1 MESDTFVGLDVHK
14 NLVVATAVDGSGR
27 TLSQAKLGPSD
38 RELVEYLEGLPG
50 SKRVAL
56 EACSVWEHYHDAAV
70 AAGAQVVL
78 SHPFRTRLIA
88 DASLKSD
95 KVDSEALATLLRL
108 NALPTAFVPNAETR
122 ALRRLVRERVFY
134 RKENKAVANHTYAQL
149 FGRGIGYEEGILMRP
164 RRRGALRELGIPEV
178 DRGLDRLDDLSAAT
192 KELDA
197 AVHTAFLASREA
209 QLLETI
215 PGIGELTA
223 VILVAF
229 LCPIE
234 RFRSID
240 QLSSYCG
247 LCPTNHQSADRS
259 HQGSLKADCNHL
271 LRWVLVEAGWSHRRE
286 SRSSY
291 IARVGR
297 RNGRRKGVKRGA
309 VDTAHALLRVV
320 YAILK
325 RGTPYLPHAP
335 ERPSCSA
342 STARSPRPS
351 HD

>member
-1 MESDTFVGLDVHK
+1 METETFVGLDVHK
-14 NLVVATAVDGSGR
+14 NLVVATAVDAAGRRVNQVHLGS
-27 TLSQAKLGPSD
+27 SD
-38 RELVEYLEGLPG
+38 RELVEYLRQLPG

-56 EACSVWEHYHDAAV
+56 EACSMWEHYHDAAV
-70 AAGAQVVL
+70 AAGAEVVL
-78 SHPFRTRLIA
+78 SHPYRTRLIA

-108 NALPTAFVPNAETR
+108 NALPTAFVPSLETR

-134 RKENKAVANHTYAQL
+134 RKQNKSVANHTYAQL
-149 FGRGIGYEEGILMRP
+149 FGKGIAYEEGILTRS
-164 RRRGALRELGIPEV
+164 RRREELRELGIPEV
-178 DRGLDRLDDLSAAT
+178 DRGLDRLQDLSEAT
-192 KELDA
+192 KDLDRAIHA
-197 AVHTAFLASREA
+197 AYLESAEA

-234 RFRSID
+234 RFGTFD
-240 QLSSYCG
+240 ELSSYCG
-247 LCPTNHQSADRS
+247 LCPTNHQSANRS
-259 HQGSLKADCNHL
+259 YHGALKSDCNHL
-271 LRWVLVEAGWSHRRE
+271 LRWVLVEASWAHRRV
-286 SRSSY
+286 SRTSY

-297 RNGRRKGVKRGA
+297 RNARRKGTKRGA
-309 VDTAHALLRVV
+309 IDTAHALLRVV

-325 RGTPYLPHAP
+325 RRTPYLPHAP

>member
-1 MESDTFVGLDVHK
+1 MEPDTFVGLDVHK
-14 NLVVATAVDGSGR
+14 NLVVATAVDGTGR
-27 TLSQAKLGPSD
+27 RLSQTKLGSSD
-38 RELVEYLEGLPG
+38 RELVEYLETLPG

-70 AAGAQVVL
+70 SAGAEVVL

-108 NALPTAFVPNAETR
+108 NALPTAFVPDLETR

-134 RKENKAVANHTYAQL
+134 RKQNKSVANHTYAQL
-149 FGRGIGYEEGILMRP
+149 FGRGIDYEEGILMRA
-164 RRRGALRELGIPEV
+164 RRRESLRELGIPEV
-178 DRGLDRLDDLSAAT
+178 DRGLDRLEDLSGAT
-192 KELDA
+192 KELDKA
-197 AVHTAFLASREA
+197 IHTAYLGSKDA

-234 RFRSID
+234 RFRSFD
-240 QLSSYCG
+240 ELSSYCG
-247 LCPTNHQSADRS
+247 LCPSTHQSANHS
-259 HQGSLKADCNHL
+259 YHGSLKSDCNHL

-286 SRSSY
+286 SRTSY

-297 RNGRRKGVKRGA
+297 RNGRRKGAKRGA
-309 VDTAHALLRVV
+309 IDTAHALLRVV

-335 ERPSCSA
+335 ERPSCNA

>member
-1 MESDTFVGLDVHK
+1 
-14 NLVVATAVDGSGR
+14 
-27 TLSQAKLGPSD
+27 
-38 RELVEYLEGLPG
+38 
-50 SKRVAL
+50 
-56 EACSVWEHYHDAAV
+56 
-70 AAGAQVVL
+70 
-78 SHPFRTRLIA
+78 
-88 DASLKSD
+88 
-95 KVDSEALATLLRL
+95 
-108 NALPTAFVPNAETR
+108 
-122 ALRRLVRERVFY
+122 VFY
-134 RKENKAVANHTYAQL
+134 RKQNKSVANHTYAQL
-149 FGRGIGYEEGILMRP
+149 FGRGIDYEEGILMRA
-164 RRRGALRELGIPEV
+164 RRRESLRELGIPEV
-178 DRGLDRLDDLSAAT
+178 DRGLDRMDDLSQAT
-192 KELDA
+192 KELDSA
-197 AVHTAFLASREA
+197 IHSAFLASKQA

-234 RFRSID
+234 RFQSID

-247 LCPTNHQSADRS
+247 LCPTNHQSANHSYR
-259 HQGSLKADCNHL
+259 GSLKSDCNHL

-297 RNGRRKGVKRGA
+297 RNGRRKGTKRGA

-320 YAILK
+320 FAILK
-325 RGTPYLPHAP
+325 RGTPYTPHAP
-335 ERPSCSA
+335 ERPSCSE

>member
-1 MESDTFVGLDVHK
+1 METQTFVGLDVHK
-14 NLVVATAVDGSGR
+14 NVVVATALDAMGR
-27 TLSQAKLGPSD
+27 QLSQAKLGCSD
-38 RELVEYLEGLPG
+38 KELVNYLTGLPG
-50 SKRVAL
+50 LKRVAL
-56 EACSVWEHYHDAAV
+56 EACSVWEHYHDAARS
-70 AAGAQVVL
+70 AGAEVVL
-78 SHPFRTRLIA
+78 SHPYRTRLIA

-108 NALPTAFVPNAETR
+108 NALPTAFVPDPSTR

-134 RKENKAVANHTYAQL
+134 RKQSKAVANHTYAQM
-149 FGRGIGYEEGILMRP
+149 FGRGIPYEEGILMRP
-164 RRRGALRELGIPEV
+164 RTRETLRELGISEV
-178 DRGLDRLDDLSAAT
+178 NRGLDRLADLSGAGRV
-192 KELDA
+192 LD
-197 AVHTAFLASREA
+197 HSIHSAFLESKEA
-209 QLLETI
+209 QLLESI
-215 PGIGELTA
+215 PGVGELTA

-229 LCPIE
+229 LCPID

-247 LCPTNHQSADRS
+247 LCPTNHQSAS
-259 HQGSLKADCNHL
+259 HAYKGALKADCNHL

-286 SRSSY
+286 SRTSY

-297 RNGRRKGVKRGA
+297 RNGRRKGTKRGA
-309 VDTAHALLRVV
+309 IDAAHALLRVI

-342 STARSPRPS
+342 STARSRRPS